1 MKTYMCVF
9 LFLLLISCANI
20 IPPTGGE
27 VDHNPPR
34 LILSNPQNKNTGFD
48 SETILLQFDEYV
60 ELKNKNSI
68 RVSPVCEPP
77 PKITTKGR
85 RIELDFSCSFDKSVT
100 YTINFGKSICDLN
113 EGNVLENFTYVFS
126 TGERLDSMNIR
137 GSAKDNYSY
146 QEISGAMIGL
156 YKNCDFSRPYYYTY
170 TNDDG
175 DFLIENIKDDSYLIF
190 GFDDKN
196 QNLKY
201 DFGEIVSIPID
212 VADFNKNYDLKFF
225 YENDYSQKINVSNTS
240 TNTLNFE
247 HGLNPDSIIILN
259 TDGLWNYGDISS
271 VFWFNNAPPVIKY
284 LINGVVDSVKIY
296 NTKHPKVMLNAIND
310 VEEIINTKSVVIKSN
325 SPIHE
330 CVSSGFN
337 WISGQKA
344 IPARQIGLFALEVP
358 VPDTDLPEDK
368 LIINPGAILFERG
381 LENDSTSFIFDF
393 DPVNYGSLNI
403 GGVSLSSNL
412 ILELFN
418 DEGVIKKRKLTEETN
433 INYIH
438 PGVYQLRVFEDLN
451 NDNKWTPGVVN
462 KNKLSEF
469 VYMYPDLIKIKPNWE
484 LEIIL
489 KLNK

>member
-1 MKTYMCVF
+1 MCFF

-27 VDHNPPR
+27 VDDDPPQ
-34 LILSNPQNKNTGFD
+34 LISSNPQNKSVGFD

-60 ELKNKNSI
+60 ELNNKNSI

-77 PKITTKGR
+77 PKIVAKGKK
-85 RIELDFSCSFDKSVT
+85 IELVFSCSFDKSVT
-100 YTINFGKSICDLN
+100 YTINFGKSISDLN
-113 EGNVLENFTYVFS
+113 EGNMLENFTYVFS
-126 TGERLDSMNIR
+126 TGERLDSVSLR

-156 YKNCDFSRPYYYTY
+156 YKNYDFSRPYYYTY
-170 TNDDG
+170 TNAGG
-175 DFLIENIKDDSYLIF
+175 DFVIENIKEDSYLIF

-196 QNLKY
+196 RNLKY
-201 DFGEIVSIPID
+201 DFGEIVSIPIA
-212 VADFNKNYDLKFF
+212 VTDFNKNYDLKFF

-259 TDGLWNYGDISS
+259 TDGFWNYGDTSS
-271 VFWFNNAPPVIKY
+271 VFWFNNSPPFIKY
-284 LINGVVDSVKIY
+284 LINEEVDSVKIY
-296 NTKHPKVMLNAIND
+296 NTKYPKVVLNTVND
-310 VEEIINTKSVVIKSN
+310 IEEIINTKSVLIKSN
-325 SPIHE
+325 CPIKE

-337 WISGQKA
+337 WLSGQKA
-344 IPARQIGLFALEVP
+344 IVPRQINLFTLEVP
-358 VPDTDLPEDK
+358 IPDTDLPEDK
-368 LIINPGAILFERG
+368 LIINPGSILFERG

-393 DPVNYGSLNI
+393 DPVNYGSLTI
-403 GGVSLSSNL
+403 EAVSLSNNL

-418 DEGVIKKRKLTEETN
+418 DEGVIKKRELTEETN

-438 PGVYQLRVFEDLN
+438 PGAYKLRVFEDLN

-462 KNKLSEF
+462 KSQLSEF
-469 VYMYPDLIKIKPNWE
+469 VYIYPDLIKIKPNWD

-489 KLNK
+489 NLNK